1 MKKAMVLFSL
11 LTLFCVLCARQV
23 SAQEKSNITVRG
35 SELNNGVVIMDVL
48 KASKAYQLQ
57 CNQGAAGCTNLRN
70 RDYLMVEL
78 PKNFGMY
85 ECRDVEVYPES
96 AATPDTALPDKDKK
110 LGEYC
115 LVEKR
120 RAEGIETGAHFAPM
134 AACLQFAGAIMCK
147 LKINCVRRLPR
158 GAEDL
163 APDIL
168 ELWIGASH
176 RKVDVN
182 IVRRGFILADPV
194 MHAIRER
201 IKRLAVVTANI
212 NKPLPERIGLSPGL
226 SSDWRQYLDDLL
238 QKDDS
243 WSFLVYSGTNL
254 RPS

>member
-11 LTLFCVLCARQV
+11 LTLFCVLCTRRV

-70 RDYLMVEL
+70 GDYLMVEL

-115 LVEKR
+115 LVEK
-120 RAEGIETGAHFAPM
+120 
-134 AACLQFAGAIMCK
+134 
-147 LKINCVRRLPR
+147 
-158 GAEDL
+158 
-163 APDIL
+163 
-168 ELWIGASH
+168 
-176 RKVDVN
+176 
-182 IVRRGFILADPV
+182 
-194 MHAIRER
+194 
-201 IKRLAVVTANI
+201 
-212 NKPLPERIGLSPGL
+212 
-226 SSDWRQYLDDLL
+226 
-238 QKDDS
+238 
-243 WSFLVYSGTNL
+243 
-254 RPS
+254 